1 LWGDSIQ
8 SKHVTGRLE
17 DEREILSREEVL
29 QILSEMAR
37 KGSVSAAVA
46 LEWVLRPGD
55 PRDDWDDGLAR
66 ILSQ

>member
-1 LWGDSIQ
+1 MGRG
-8 SKHVTGRLE
+8 KHLTDKLE

-37 KGSVSAAVA
+37 KGSVTAAVA
-46 LEWVLRPGD
+46 LERVLRPGD
-55 PRDDWDDGLAR
+55 PPDDWDDELAR

>member
-1 LWGDSIQ
+1 MGR
-8 SKHVTGRLE
+8 SKHLTGKLE

-46 LEWVLRPGD
+46 LERVLRPGD
-55 PRDDWDDGLAR
+55 PPDDWDDELAR

>member
-1 LWGDSIQ
+1 MGRSRHL
-8 SKHVTGRLE
+8 TGKLE
-17 DEREILSREEVL
+17 GESEILSREEVL

-46 LEWVLRPGD
+46 LERVLRPGD
-55 PRDDWDDGLAR
+55 PPDDWDDELAR